1 MVHRALS
8 QGGWGGAQVQVSICN
23 LGNLCNMLMYTSCS
37 TLFGKDD
44 CSPSMG
50 LSSTGKTCLT
60 ACAIDDTRQGHSGH
74 YMCPVD
80 DAGNMETC
88 GHFSFD
94 SSKKK
99 AVEFTADHQVGTGKG
114 AVDCQ
119 L

>member
-1 MVHRALS
+1 MYV
-8 QGGWGGAQVQVSICN
+8 
-23 LGNLCNMLMYTSCS
+23 LMYTSCS

-99 AVEFTADHQVGTGKG
+99 AVEFTADHQVGTGYRKKG
-114 AVDCQ
+114 